1 MKKQV
6 GNKLR
11 GSAGFTLVELIVV
24 IAIIGILAGV
34 GTVGYGGYI
43 KRTNEGLDETLYKNI
58 LYAGEIGKYQNPGV
72 TGRVIVTKTDAR
84 VEAVGGAGADPTTG
98 ANANNQTVVEEWMKN
113 AFGSDWATTVK
124 YRTDKYAG
132 NDNYNTIILP
142 GVNVPLTDNQQAL
155 VAKINGS
162 NFAGNTVEIANTINA
177 LSKAFSTHAASGTN
191 LPAII
196 KEFLGDDSYE
206 AYKSYMSAQGYNI
219 EKKPIDKEKATA
231 IGNLTAMYVAS
242 KVGNVKSDD
251 ALAGMK
257 ELFGTSDFQSGLLAA
272 GGNDGFVG
280 AALAYG
286 MTTGFMNS
294 SFVTEEQ
301 RAQLKQEANKVTGFT
316 TMGKYIDAVNR
327 LRDENDDERLMQK
340 YLASE
345 QGKKDLNACIAA
357 LGLVND
363 FNGKIDVKVDNVY
376 NSDSTLALLQGILN
390 AKN

>member
-6 GNKLR
+6 RNKLR
-11 GSAGFTLVELIVV
+11 GSAGFTLVELVVV

-58 LYAGEIGKYQNPGV
+58 LYAGEIGKYENPGV
-72 TGRVIVTKTDAR
+72 TGRVKVTKDS
-84 VEAVGGAGADPTTG
+84 
-98 ANANNQTVVEEWMKN
+98 NATVTSDSGNAAVVEKWLSD
-113 AFGSDWATTVK
+113 AFGSDWATTMK

-132 NDNYNTIILP
+132 NDKYNTIVLP
-142 GVNVPLTDNQQAL
+142 GVNVQLTAAQQAR
-155 VAKINGS
+155 VDQINGS
-162 NFAGNTVEIANTINA
+162 NFADNTVEIANTINS
-177 LSKAFSTHAASGTN
+177 LSKAFSTHTRKDSPTDVPAA
-191 LPAII
+191 I
-196 KEFLGDDSYE
+196 KAALGPTTYE
-206 AYKSYMSAQGYNI
+206 AYKTFMAGKGYDI
-219 EKKPIDKEKATA
+219 EKDPMSNEEATA

-242 KVGNVKSDD
+242 KVGTVNSDD

-257 ELFGTSDFQSGLLAA
+257 KLFGPDNGQDSLLAA

-286 MTTGFMNS
+286 MTTGLMNS

-301 RAQLKQEANKVTGFT
+301 RAQLKEGANQVTGFT
-316 TMGKYIDAVNR
+316 TMQDYLTTVRNM
-327 LRDENDDERLMQK
+327 DDDKNQNIMQQ

-357 LGLVND
+357 LGLIND
-363 FNGKIDVKVDNVY
+363 FNGKIDVKVDDVY
-376 NSDSTLALLQGILN
+376 KSDSTLGLLQGILN

>member
-1 MKKQV
+1 MKKQM

-11 GSAGFTLVELIVV
+11 GSAGFTLVELVVV

-34 GTVGYGGYI
+34 GTVGYGGYV

-72 TGRVIVTKTDAR
+72 TGRVKVTKDSNATVTSDSGN
-84 VEAVGGAGADPTTG
+84 EAV
-98 ANANNQTVVEEWMKN
+98 VEKWLSD
-113 AFGSDWATTVK
+113 AFGSDWATTMK

-132 NDNYNTIILP
+132 DDKYNTIVLP
-142 GVNVPLTDNQQAL
+142 GVNVPLTPAQLAA
-155 VAKINGS
+155 VAKVNES

-191 LPAII
+191 IPAAI
-196 KEFLGDDSYE
+196 KLALGNSSYE
-206 AYKSYMSAQGYNI
+206 AYKSYMAAKGYDIEANTSA
-219 EKKPIDKEKATA
+219 DATA

-242 KVGNVKSDD
+242 KIGNVTSDT
-251 ALAGMK
+251 ALTNMQK
-257 ELFGTSDFQSGLLAA
+257 LFGSSNNMNTLVAT
-272 GGNDGFVG
+272 GGGDGFVG

-286 MTTGFMNS
+286 MTTGLMNS
-294 SFVTEEQ
+294 SFVTDEQ
-301 RAQLKQEANKVTGFT
+301 RAQLAAGANGVTGFT
-316 TMGKYIDAVNR
+316 TMNQYLTTVRNMD
-327 LRDENDDERLMQK
+327 DENHESVMQK

-345 QGKKDLNACIAA
+345 EGKKDLNACIAA

-363 FNGKIDVKVDNVY
+363 FNGKIDVKVDDVY
-376 NSDSTLALLQGILN
+376 KSDSTLGLLQGILN

>member
-11 GSAGFTLVELIVV
+11 DKAGFTLVELIVV
-24 IAIIGILAGV
+24 IAIIGILAGI

-43 KRTNEGLDETLYKNI
+43 KRTNEGLDETLYRNI

-72 TGRVIVTKTDAR
+72 TGRVTVAKDSNATVTSDS
-84 VEAVGGAGADPTTG
+84 G
-98 ANANNQTVVEEWMKN
+98 NAAVVEKWLSD
-113 AFGSDWATTVK
+113 AFGNDWATTMK

-132 NDNYNTIILP
+132 NDKYNTIVLP
-142 GVNVPLTDNQQAL
+142 GVNVPLTPAQQEA

-177 LSKAFSTHAASGTN
+177 LSKAFSTHAESDTN
-191 LPAII
+191 IPAAI
-196 KEFLGDDSYE
+196 KLALGEDSYE
-206 AYKSYMSAQGYNI
+206 AYKSYMAKKGYNI
-219 EKKPIDKEKATA
+219 EEKPIDKEKATA

-242 KVGNVKSDD
+242 KIENVTSDD
-251 ALAGMK
+251 ALAGMQK
-257 ELFGTSDFQSGLLAA
+257 LFGTSDFKSGLLAA

-286 MTTGFMNS
+286 MTTGLMNS
-294 SFVTEEQ
+294 SFVTDEQ
-301 RAQLKQEANKVTGFT
+301 RAQLQREANTVTGFKTMQNYLT
-316 TMGKYIDAVNR
+316 TVRNMDDAEDQNI
-327 LRDENDDERLMQK
+327 MQK

-345 QGKKDLNACIAA
+345 EGKKDLNACIAA

-376 NSDSTLALLQGILN
+376 KSDSTLALLQGILN